1 MKNIPKYFR
10 ILQTEKSKCYIPECL
25 LTDCIN
31 AVYFEIWLFSCSL
44 SACQTLRGSMK
55 PRKSNTAGFND
66 MLNFLREMIRYD
78 QSWAVASY

>member
-1 MKNIPKYFR
+1 
-10 ILQTEKSKCYIPECL
+10 
-25 LTDCIN
+25 
-31 AVYFEIWLFSCSL
+31 
-44 SACQTLRGSMK
+44 MK